1 MAQNQPTDQSMTELF
16 RQASEQTATL
26 VRQELRL
33 AQLELMEK
41 GKRAGLGVG
50 LVGTGTLLLLTGL
63 VVLLVAVILALALL
77 VPAWASALI
86 VAVLL
91 LAVAG
96 VLALTGK
103 KQVDH
108 AIPPVPEEAIASTR
122 RDVDEVKRRGRG

>member
-1 MAQNQPTDQSMTELF
+1 MAQHQPTDQPMAELV
-16 RQASEQTATL
+16 RQASEQTAAL

-33 AQLELMEK
+33 AQVELTEK

-50 LVGTGTLLLLTGL
+50 LVGTGTLLLLVGL
-63 VVLLVAVILALALL
+63 AVLLVAVILALALV
-77 VPAWASALI
+77 VPPWASALI
-86 VAVLL
+86 VAVVL

-108 AIPPVPEEAIASTR
+108 AIPPVPEEAMASTR
-122 RDVDEVKRRGRG
+122 RDVDEVKQRGRG

>member
-1 MAQNQPTDQSMTELF
+1 MTQNQPTDQSMAELV
-16 RQASEQTATL
+16 RQASEQTAAL
-26 VRQELRL
+26 VRQEIRL
-33 AQLELMEK
+33 AQLELKEK

-63 VVLLVAVILALALL
+63 VVLLVAVILALALV

-96 VLALTGK
+96 VLAITGK
-103 KQVDH
+103 QQVEQ
-108 AIPPVPEEAIASTR
+108 AVPPVPEEAMASAR
-122 RDVDEVKRRGRG
+122 RDVEEVKRRT

>member
-1 MAQNQPTDQSMTELF
+1 MAQHQPTDQPMAELV
-16 RQASEQTATL
+16 RQASEQTAAL

-33 AQLELMEK
+33 AQVELTEK

-63 VVLLVAVILALALL
+63 AVLLVAVILALALV
-77 VPAWASALI
+77 VPPWASALI
-86 VAVLL
+86 VAVVL

-108 AIPPVPEEAIASTR
+108 AIPPVPEEAMASTR
-122 RDVDEVKRRGRG
+122 RDVDEVKQRGRG

>member
-1 MAQNQPTDQSMTELF
+1 MAQQQPTDQSMAELI

-33 AQLELMEK
+33 AQLELTEK

-63 VVLLVAVILALALL
+63 AVLLVAVILALALV
-77 VPAWASALI
+77 VPPWASALI
-86 VAVLL
+86 VAVVLL
-91 LAVAG
+91 VVAG

-103 KQVDH
+103 KQVDQ
-108 AIPPVPEEAIASTR
+108 ASPPVPEETMASTR
-122 RDVDEVKRRGRG
+122 RDVDEVKQRGRG